1 MNNPVG
7 LRILMTVGMIIT
19 TMAGVL
25 AFAFM
30 KFPDNLLVIT
40 ASVALCGA
48 IIFLVQ
54 RKEKAA
60 RFNVYYATVQ
70 EFGKPLYFG
79 NLNAAFE
86 RDGTRFEVRFPRGK
100 HSLFF
105 TVRFYIPDSREKF
118 SIQNR
123 NFHTTH
129 HDDCQIIVEAGLPPE
144 YLLQSRNPAFLP
156 SLLKQRQIRDE
167 VLNYGASFWGR
178 TSISFDEGAFEL
190 IWTPPVSEQIDG
202 FYTVCQTA
210 VIFHDELR
218 KISENYR

>member
-1 MNNPVG
+1 
-7 LRILMTVGMIIT
+7 MITGVMIAT
-19 TMAGVL
+19 TAGFL

-30 KFPDNLLVIT
+30 KFPDSLLVIIP
-40 ASVALCGA
+40 SVALCVA
-48 IIFLVQ
+48 AVFLVQ

-70 EFGKPLYFG
+70 QFGKPVSFG
-79 NLNAAFE
+79 NLDAAFE
-86 RDGTRFEVRFPRGK
+86 RDGTRFDARFPRGK
-100 HSLFF
+100 YSLFF
-105 TVRFYIPDSREKF
+105 TVSFYIPNSREKF

-129 HDDCQIIVEAGLPPE
+129 HDDCQIIGDAGLPPE

-156 SLLKQRQIRDE
+156 YLLSKRQIRDE

-178 TSISFDEGAFEL
+178 TSISFDDGAFEL

-202 FYTVCQTA
+202 FYKVCQTA
-210 VIFHDELR
+210 VVFHDELR
-218 KISENYR
+218 KISGR